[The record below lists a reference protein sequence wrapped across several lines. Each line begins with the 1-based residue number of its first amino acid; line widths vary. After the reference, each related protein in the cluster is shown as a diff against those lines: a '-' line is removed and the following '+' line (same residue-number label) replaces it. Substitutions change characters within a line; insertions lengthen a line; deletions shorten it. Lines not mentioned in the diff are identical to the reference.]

1 MGIQDSGLFPF
12 LCENVSVE
20 TPLGA
25 GCPFLRHQQIW
36 EVRRHPRTN
45 VRPGRSCVS
54 EVRDRVRCVS
64 DRKHARSARPP
75 VLVSD
80 VRRRVEGGFEH
91 GSAETGES
99 TNPPSID
106 AYLAERH
113 SVVLPVS
120 QLVQTADVGYVR

>member
-1 MGIQDSGLFPF
+1 M
-12 LCENVSVE
+12 
-20 TPLGA
+20 
-25 GCPFLRHQQIW
+25 
-36 EVRRHPRTN
+36 
-45 VRPGRSCVS
+45 S

-99 TNPPSID
+99 TNPPCID
-106 AYLAERH
+106 GATF

-120 QLVQTADVGYVR
+120 QIVQAADVGYAR